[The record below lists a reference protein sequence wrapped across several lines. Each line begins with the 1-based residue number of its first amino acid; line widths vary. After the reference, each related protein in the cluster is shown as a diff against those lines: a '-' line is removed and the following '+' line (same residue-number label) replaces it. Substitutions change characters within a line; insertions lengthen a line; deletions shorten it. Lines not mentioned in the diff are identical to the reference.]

1 MKTQKST
8 IDFFANDAMTV
19 NEMEFIRGGGSE
31 APIDFIIP
39 PTPPDDDEG

>member
-19 NEMEFIRGGGSE
+19 NEMVFIRGGGDDS
-31 APIDFIIP
+31 PIDFIIP
-39 PTPPDDDEG
+39 PTKPDEDE